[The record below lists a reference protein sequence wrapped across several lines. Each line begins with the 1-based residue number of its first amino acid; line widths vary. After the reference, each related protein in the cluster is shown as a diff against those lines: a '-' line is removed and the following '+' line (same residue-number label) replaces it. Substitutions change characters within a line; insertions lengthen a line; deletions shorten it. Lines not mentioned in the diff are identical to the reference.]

1 MSLKDSSKVLR
12 QIDLE
17 EYLDAFVSVATFPNS
32 DSALRMALYLHER
45 HVMKDCGW
53 TRPKLA
59 WASFSV
65 VSHTQDEK

>member
-12 QIDLE
+12 QTDLG

-32 DSALRMALYLHER
+32 DLALRMALCLHER
-45 HVMKDCGW
+45 HVVKDCGW
-53 TRPKLA
+53 TRPELV
-59 WASFSV
+59 WAAFFV